1 MSNKKCVM
9 AEERTIKDVEE
20 CYFLCNEV
28 IIQMKR
34 NSLVE
39 FDGVTLEQLEAE
51 LAHLDF
57 ILTSYK
63 MERNQE

>member
-1 MSNKKCVM
+1 M
-9 AEERTIKDVEE
+9 AEERTIKYVEE

-34 NSLVE
+34 NGLIE

-51 LAHLDF
+51 LAHLAL
-57 ILTSYK
+57 ILTTYK
-63 MERNQE
+63 MEQNQE

>member
-1 MSNKKCVM
+1 M

-20 CYFLCNEV
+20 CYFLCNKV

-34 NSLVE
+34 NGIVE

-57 ILTSYK
+57 ILTTYK
-63 MERNQE
+63 RNRTKNKVEQ